1 MLSFTIGVN
10 MSEVDISQ
18 VRAVADFALPVCLY
32 IPDNEY
38 SVQMPSYSAVVK
50 ITRRKQKH
58 IDERLF
64 IEAAESIELR
74 RDRHGRLIY
83 SELNV
88 TIPASAVFDSSISV
102 IDPHVFIRDDNL
114 PSIALQIAIDVANRF
129 IEAYRDVDDGAF
141 YIKQISGGDIYKAT
155 VDWFLDKQH
164 LGGGLVVRYGRGITL
179 EPISLLPEALDRF
192 IAELSTYSRMAVT
205 KELFMSAEDY
215 FDQEDYRMTVI
226 EARTCVEVAVDRLL
240 LREFKKRD
248 EDLSD
253 LRKMFGVRKRFAGT
267 IESIIENAKINDKLT
282 KGLKKA
288 TDVSLDDIEHNW
300 QKWKTAK
307 DSRERAIHK
316 AAIITREEAKNAL
329 EIANHIIEL
338 TK

>member
-1 MLSFTIGVN
+1 

-38 SVQMPSYSAVVK
+38 SVQMPSYTAVVK

-88 TIPASAVFDSSISV
+88 TIPASAVFGSSISV
-102 IDPHVFIRDDNL
+102 IDSHAFSRDDSL
-114 PSIALQIAIDVANRF
+114 PRIALQMAMDVANRF

-141 YIKQISGGDIYKAT
+141 YIKQISDGDIYKAT
-155 VDWFLDKQH
+155 VDWYLDGQH
-164 LGGGLVVRYGRGITL
+164 LGGDLVVKYGRGITL
-179 EPISLLPEALDRF
+179 EPISLLPDALDRF
-192 IAELSTYSRMAVT
+192 VAELSTYSRMAVT
-205 KELFMSAEDY
+205 KELLMSAEDY
-215 FDQEDYRMTVI
+215 FDQGDYRMTVI
-226 EARTCVEVAVDRLL
+226 EARTCVEVAVDQLL
-240 LREFKKRD
+240 LKEFKKRD
-248 EDLSD
+248 EDLSE
-253 LRKMFGVRKRFAGT
+253 LRKMFGVSKKSAGT
-267 IESIIENAKINDKLT
+267 IEGIIEKATIKDKLT

-288 TDVSLDDIEHNW
+288 IDISLDDIEHNW
-300 QKWKTAK
+300 QKWLTAK
-307 DSRERAIHK
+307 DSRERAVHK
-316 AAIITREEAKNAL
+316 AEIITRAEAANAL
-329 EIANHIIEL
+329 EIAKHIIEL